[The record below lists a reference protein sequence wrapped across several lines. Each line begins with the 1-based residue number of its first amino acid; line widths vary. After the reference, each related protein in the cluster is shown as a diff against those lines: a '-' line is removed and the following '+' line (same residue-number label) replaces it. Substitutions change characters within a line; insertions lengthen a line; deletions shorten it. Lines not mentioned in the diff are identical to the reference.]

1 MQLTKKQKSAF
12 KKICSVH
19 GPKFV
24 RNTLEN
30 GKKEHRDFV
39 LQLARLQ
46 GVWSRPNYLEL
57 ADSVDPNFINVS
69 LQTLVASFFDISADW
84 YERTRGDNQK
94 LTYRTNRLN
103 NAFSDWSNRN
113 LFTSHTVGE
122 SLLFSFNI
130 ANLSNLLDYR
140 NSRWFVPAKSMDEAV
155 AVFEAMVLI
164 PLGYSEPPRSQRSN
178 WDVRCHGLSKWF
190 NYESINSKVT
200 GIVMD
205 NFYTKKAELKQ
216 KLQQLET
223 SKKETDMKLAILN
236 QFRMFV
242 SDDT

>member
-24 RNTLEN
+24 RNTLKN

-57 ADSVDPNFINVS
+57 ADSVDPNFANVS
-69 LQTLVASFFDISADW
+69 LQTLVASFFDISGDW

-103 NAFSDWSNRN
+103 NAFNDWTNRN
-113 LFTSHTVGE
+113 LFTGHTVGE
-122 SLLFSFNI
+122 SLLFSFDI

-140 NSRWFVPAKSMDEAV
+140 NSRWFVPAKSKDEAV

-164 PLGYSEPPRSQRSN
+164 PLGYSDHPRSHHHN

-190 NYESINSKVT
+190 NYESVNSKVT
-200 GIVMD
+200 EMVMD
-205 NFYTKKAELKQ
+205 NFYIRKAELKQ
-216 KLQQLET
+216 KMQ
-223 SKKETDMKLAILN
+223 ILN
-236 QFRMFV
+236 EIKI
-242 SDDT
+242 